1 VVLGTETHVC
11 VLQTAVQLIAGGWCV
26 FVAEDGCGSRRPAD
40 RSAGLARLR
49 DAGAITAT
57 AEMAIFEWLGR
68 ADTPEFRALLPLIRD
83 GAA

>member
-1 VVLGTETHVC
+1 VLGTETHVC
-11 VLQTAVQLIAGGWCV
+11 VLQAALQLLAAGWTV

-40 RSAGLARLR
+40 RSAGLKRLR

-68 ADTPEFRALLPLIRD
+68 ADTPEFRALLPMIRD
-83 GAA
+83 GAG